1 MINNYIALDIETTGL
16 NPANDKIIEI
26 GMAKVE
32 NGVITGK
39 YQQLINPQRPI
50 DERITKL
57 TGINDSM
64 VENAPVINDII
75 QEIIDFIGELPIL
88 GHNVIFDYSF
98 LKKSAVNNKL
108 TFEKDGIDTLKIA
121 RRLLPD
127 VEHRNLEYLCEHFH
141 IDAGSSHRAYDDAV
155 SAKCLY
161 EKLYDIKPD
170 DDIFEKANKLNYTVK
185 RDVPITIAQKNYLLS
200 LVSYYKLELKEPI
213 DQLTKSRAS
222 KLIDGIISEYGKMPC
237 ELPQTIKVC
246 GFC

>member
-50 DERITKL
+50 DERITQL

-98 LKKSAVNNKL
+98 LKKL
-108 TFEKDGIDTLKIA
+108 
-121 RRLLPD
+121 
-127 VEHRNLEYLCEHFH
+127 
-141 IDAGSSHRAYDDAV
+141 
-155 SAKCLY
+155 
-161 EKLYDIKPD
+161 
-170 DDIFEKANKLNYTVK
+170 
-185 RDVPITIAQKNYLLS
+185 ITN
-200 LVSYYKLELKEPI
+200 
-213 DQLTKSRAS
+213 
-222 KLIDGIISEYGKMPC
+222 
-237 ELPQTIKVC
+237 
-246 GFC
+246 

>member
-1 MINNYIALDIETTGL
+1 MLKDKPFIEEVL
-16 NPANDKIIEI
+16 PRFIEFA
-26 GMAKVE
+26 GDD
-32 NGVITGK
+32 VI
-39 YQQLINPQRPI
+39 
-50 DERITKL
+50 
-57 TGINDSM
+57 M
-64 VENAPVINDII
+64 
-75 QEIIDFIGELPIL
+75 
-88 GHNVIFDYSF
+88 GHNIMFDYSF

-127 VEHRNLEYLCEHFH
+127 VEHRNLEYLCEYFH

>member
-1 MINNYIALDIETTGL
+1 MINNYVALDIETTGL
-16 NPANDKIIEI
+16 NPANDRIIEI

-32 NGVITGK
+32 NGVITDK

-50 DERITKL
+50 EDRIIQL

-75 QEIIDFIGELPIL
+75 ADIIDFIGELPLL
-88 GHNVIFDYSF
+88 GHNIIFDYSF

-127 VEHRNLEYLCEHFH
+127 VEHKSLESLCKHFN
-141 IDAGSSHRAYDDAV
+141 INAGNSHRAYDDAI

-161 EKLYDIKPD
+161 EELYKIKQD
-170 DDIFEKANKLNYTVK
+170 DDGFKNTQKLNYTVK
-185 RDVPITIAQKNYLLS
+185 KDVPITVAQRNYLSSLLS
-200 LVSYYKLELKEPI
+200 YHKIDIKEPI

-222 KLIDGIISEYGKMPC
+222 KIIDGIISEYGK
-237 ELPQTIKVC
+237 IVYRH
-246 GFC
+246 